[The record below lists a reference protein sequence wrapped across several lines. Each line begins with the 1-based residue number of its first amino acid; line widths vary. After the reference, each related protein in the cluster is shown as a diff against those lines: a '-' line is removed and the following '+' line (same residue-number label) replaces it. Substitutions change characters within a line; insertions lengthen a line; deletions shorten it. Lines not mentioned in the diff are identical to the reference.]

1 MLQASSPAF
10 AVKRPDSRFA
20 KTAFLQGESAYFGLQ
35 KCLFCNAKRPISES
49 NAHKVADKPISEF
62 YLAEVGKEYGYGHVA
77 ILLKMTL
84 KGGRK

>member
-1 MLQASSPAF
+1 LHDAASRVLQASSPAF

-35 KCLFCNAKRPISES
+35 KCLFRNAKR
-49 NAHKVADKPISEF
+49 PISEF